1 MDTKKKT
8 RPKDRQQRSRSNS
21 AARPEERRRR
31 EDPARRDE
39 TSSRRRPENTAR
51 RPEQAPRRQ
60 EQAPRRSPEQAAR
73 QQQAPRRNPERA
85 AQQQTARRPEN
96 TPRRQQEPARRP
108 ENLPRQDTPEM
119 VFKMDQK
126 QERREKSRDPG
137 AAKRSEMRRRSAK
150 RSQERKKQARSR
162 APKVV
167 YTQPRPFNA
176 NKLLLQ
182 LAIVMAVVLAITL
195 GLSVFFKVD
204 KVMVYGNEAYS
215 AWTIQEAS
223 GIEQGEKL
231 LSFGRI
237 RASAKI
243 KAALPYVDTV
253 RIGINLPNTVNI
265 YITEFDVVYAIQS
278 QNGTWWLMTSD
289 GKVVEQSDAGTA
301 SGYTKVL
308 GVELDNPAA
317 NEQAKAYEE
326 AAAQTSSTEA
336 AGATEETQEAIPV
349 TVTASDRL
357 NAALSILAELERNDI
372 VGDIASVD
380 VTNLSEIEMWYG
392 QRYQVEIGDTGRL
405 DEKISNMKQAIAQFS
420 DYEMGVLDASFTV
433 NENQLIFTPFN

>member
-39 TSSRRRPENTAR
+39 TSSRRPENTAR

-60 EQAPRRSPEQAAR
+60 EQPRRNPERAA

-126 QERREKSRDPG
+126 QERREKPRDPG

-176 NKLLLQ
+176 NRLLLQ

-392 QRYQVEIGDTGRL
+392 QRYQVEIGDIGRL
-405 DEKISNMKQAIAQFS
+405 DEKISNMKQAITQFS

>member
-1 MDTKKKT
+1 MYTKKKT

-39 TSSRRRPENTAR
+39 TSSRRPENTAR

-60 EQAPRRSPEQAAR
+60 EQPRRNPERAA

-126 QERREKSRDPG
+126 QERREKPRDPG

-176 NKLLLQ
+176 NRLLLQ

>member
-39 TSSRRRPENTAR
+39 TSSRRPENTAR

-60 EQAPRRSPEQAAR
+60 EQPRRNPERAA

-126 QERREKSRDPG
+126 QERREKPRDPG

-176 NKLLLQ
+176 NRLLLQ

-204 KVMVYGNEAYS
+204 KVMVYGNETYS

>member
-39 TSSRRRPENTAR
+39 TSSHRPENTAR
-51 RPEQAPRRQ
+51 RPEQAPRRN
-60 EQAPRRSPEQAAR
+60 PEQAAR

-126 QERREKSRDPG
+126 QERREKPRDPG

-176 NKLLLQ
+176 NRLLLQ

-392 QRYQVEIGDTGRL
+392 QRYQVEIGDIGRL
-405 DEKISNMKQAIAQFS
+405 DEKISNMKQAITQFS

>member
-39 TSSRRRPENTAR
+39 TSSRRPENTAR

-60 EQAPRRSPEQAAR
+60 EQPRRNPERAA

-126 QERREKSRDPG
+126 QERREKPRDPG

-176 NKLLLQ
+176 NRLLLQ

>member
-51 RPEQAPRRQ
+51 RPEQAPRRN
-60 EQAPRRSPEQAAR
+60 PEQAAR

-126 QERREKSRDPG
+126 QERREKPRDPG

-176 NKLLLQ
+176 NRLLLQ

-405 DEKISNMKQAIAQFS
+405 DEKISNMKQAITQFS

>member
-126 QERREKSRDPG
+126 QERREKPRDPG

>member
-8 RPKDRQQRSRSNS
+8 RPKARQQRSRSNS

-39 TSSRRRPENTAR
+39 TSSRRPENTAR

-60 EQAPRRSPEQAAR
+60 EQPRRNPERAA

-85 AQQQTARRPEN
+85 AQQQPARRPEN

-126 QERREKSRDPG
+126 QERREKPRDPG

-176 NKLLLQ
+176 NRLLLQ

-349 TVTASDRL
+349 TVPASDRL

>member
-39 TSSRRRPENTAR
+39 TSSRRPENTAR

-60 EQAPRRSPEQAAR
+60 EQPRRNPERAA

-126 QERREKSRDPG
+126 QERREKPRDPG

-176 NKLLLQ
+176 NRLLLQ

-357 NAALSILAELERNDI
+357 NAVLSILAELERNDI

>member
-39 TSSRRRPENTAR
+39 TSSRRPENTAR

-60 EQAPRRSPEQAAR
+60 EQPRRNPERAA

-96 TPRRQQEPARRP
+96 PPRRQQEPARRP

-126 QERREKSRDPG
+126 QERREKPRDPG

-176 NKLLLQ
+176 NRLLLQ

>member
-39 TSSRRRPENTAR
+39 TSSRRPENTAR
-51 RPEQAPRRQ
+51 RPEQAPRRK
-60 EQAPRRSPEQAAR
+60 EQPRRNPERAA

-126 QERREKSRDPG
+126 QERREKPRDPG

-176 NKLLLQ
+176 NRLLLQ

>member
-1 MDTKKKT
+1 
-8 RPKDRQQRSRSNS
+8 
-21 AARPEERRRR
+21 
-31 EDPARRDE
+31 
-39 TSSRRRPENTAR
+39 
-51 RPEQAPRRQ
+51 
-60 EQAPRRSPEQAAR
+60 
-73 QQQAPRRNPERA
+73 
-85 AQQQTARRPEN
+85 
-96 TPRRQQEPARRP
+96 
-108 ENLPRQDTPEM
+108 M

-126 QERREKSRDPG
+126 QERREKPRDPG

-176 NKLLLQ
+176 NRLLLQ

>member
-39 TSSRRRPENTAR
+39 TSSRRPENTAR

-60 EQAPRRSPEQAAR
+60 EQ
-73 QQQAPRRNPERA
+73 PRRNPERA

-126 QERREKSRDPG
+126 QERREKPRDPG

-176 NKLLLQ
+176 NRLLLQ

>member
-39 TSSRRRPENTAR
+39 TSSRRPENTAR

-60 EQAPRRSPEQAAR
+60 EQPRRNPERAA

-126 QERREKSRDPG
+126 QERREKPRDPG

-176 NKLLLQ
+176 NRLLLQ

-392 QRYQVEIGDTGRL
+392 QRYQVEIGDIGRL